1 MNAYNKFR
9 GDWCSENTYINRT
22 LLRDEMG
29 FKGVTMT
36 DWGGSHSTVKAALAG
51 LDLEMGTMVDDY
63 NQWYFADP
71 LIEAVKSGAV
81 PESIVDEKVANVLR
95 VMIQTNV
102 LDPKKRF
109 NKASM
114 NTPEHQ
120 QAAYQSA
127 VESIVLLKNEN
138 NLLPLDVNKINSI
151 AVLGDNATRLHA
163 NGGLSSEIKALYEI
177 TPLQGIQNKLG
188 DRIKINYAQGY
199 EKLSTFVEGSNNGQN
214 PGNFK
219 GGGELDKAVLKEA
232 VETARKSDIAIIYA
246 GLNHDYDTESS
257 DKQGYALPYGQVQL
271 IQEVC
276 KVNPRTIVVIIAGS
290 PVDMAAIDICA
301 PAVVWGWFNG
311 MEAGNAITDVLTGK
325 ETPTGKMPFSV
336 PVSLDQSPAHAYNN
350 FPGQDLVVR
359 YDEDIL
365 VGYRWFDTK
374 KLPVVYPFG
383 YGLSYT
389 SFEFGQM
396 NTDKTEYTVN
406 DSIEVSFTLKNTG
419 IRKGAEVAQL
429 YVSDPVCSVMRPTK
443 ELKAFE
449 KVFLN
454 PGETRE
460 VILKVPVGSF
470 AFWSEAENKFVVE
483 PGEFILSLA
492 TSAQDIKQT
501 LRIQVK

>member
-1 MNAYNKFR
+1 
-9 GDWCSENTYINRT
+9 
-22 LLRDEMG
+22 
-29 FKGVTMT
+29 
-36 DWGGSHSTVKAALAG
+36 
-51 LDLEMGTMVDDY
+51 
-63 NQWYFADP
+63 
-71 LIEAVKSGAV
+71 
-81 PESIVDEKVANVLR
+81 
-95 VMIQTNV
+95 
-102 LDPKKRF
+102 
-109 NKASM
+109 
-114 NTPEHQ
+114 
-120 QAAYQSA
+120 
-127 VESIVLLKNEN
+127 
-138 NLLPLDVNKINSI
+138 
-151 AVLGDNATRLHA
+151 
-163 NGGLSSEIKALYEI
+163 
-177 TPLQGIQNKLG
+177 
-188 DRIKINYAQGY
+188 
-199 EKLSTFVEGSNNGQN
+199 
-214 PGNFK
+214 
-219 GGGELDKAVLKEA
+219 
-232 VETARKSDIAIIYA
+232 
-246 GLNHDYDTESS
+246 
-257 DKQGYALPYGQVQL
+257 
-271 IQEVC
+271 
-276 KVNPRTIVVIIAGS
+276 
-290 PVDMAAIDICA
+290 
-301 PAVVWGWFNG
+301 

-429 YVSDPVCSVMRPTK
+429 YVSDPICSVMRPTK

-454 PGETRE
+454 PGETKE
-460 VILKVPVGSF
+460 VIMKVPVGSF